1 MTESTQPK
9 KRMLSGI
16 KPSGDLT
23 LGSYLGAIR
32 NWKNLAD
39 EFECFYF
46 MADLHSITV
55 RQNPADLRRRS
66 MEQLAHL

>member
-1 MTESTQPK
+1 MTEQTTERTAPR

-32 NWKNLAD
+32 NWRCLLYTSDAAD
-39 EFECFYF
+39 
-46 MADLHSITV
+46 D
-55 RQNPADLRRRS
+55 
-66 MEQLAHL
+66 